1 MAERAPWPRPR
12 NRWSVGASI
21 ALHGLLLTLLALG
34 VGSRP
39 PPPLPEARPIEV
51 QLVRPPPIRPLSFPR
66 PTRAPAAPAPP
77 PPIKPRPV
85 PPPQTPTLPAA
96 PPAAQPPA
104 IVAGEG
110 NDLVGAVFDQRD
122 PTHRSLRATVDC
134 AHRNPATLTER
145 EAKGCGFSGRDRD
158 APAIAILPGNPE
170 TAATLQRAAQADQ
183 AWRTYKDSRR
193 VDDYPGLVSALGKD
207 H

>member
-12 NRWSVGASI
+12 NRWGAGASL

>member
-12 NRWSVGASI
+12 NRWGAGASL

-51 QLVRPPPIRPLSFPR
+51 RLVRAPPIRPLDRPR

-77 PPIKPRPV
+77 PPIRPQTA
-85 PPPQTPTLPAA
+85 PPQTPSLLSA
-96 PPAAQPPA
+96 PPATQPPA

-145 EAKGCGFSGRDRD
+145 EAKGCGFKGRDGD
-158 APAIAILPGNPE
+158 APVVAVLPANPE
-170 TAATLQRAAQADQ
+170 TAAALQRAAQANQ

-193 VDDYPGLVSALGKD
+193 LDDYPGLLSALGKD